1 MAERKSRYNPEA
13 DAKWAEA
20 NREHRTYLSARS
32 TARSFIRN
40 KATPEDL
47 DELENLIHERR
58 KENEGNS
65 DLQG

>member
-1 MAERKSRYNPEA
+1 MAGRKAKYNPEA

-58 KENEGNS
+58 KENEGS
-65 DLQG
+65 GDL